1 MDNSVFQVF
10 KSRADAVEQ
19 TTKELDEKKV
29 ELRRAKQQANMQKA
43 MRNKLLQKIDKDD
56 KAKLQE
62 ILDQVKDGNLLDT
75 MSEIKELQKSRALK
89 KTLEENTDTNLNRL
103 EEEVDKK
110 TAVVEDLRA
119 SVERDKDIRKEIKD
133 RKRQLLQQRG
143 EKPLKYTVY
152 KPNGTKEDK
161 FSFYDEAEGL
171 LGTVQTVVE
180 STIKCA

>member
-1 MDNSVFQVF
+1 
-10 KSRADAVEQ
+10 
-19 TTKELDEKKV
+19 
-29 ELRRAKQQANMQKA
+29 

-133 RKRQLLQQRG
+133 RKR
-143 EKPLKYTVY
+143 
-152 KPNGTKEDK
+152 
-161 FSFYDEAEGL
+161 
-171 LGTVQTVVE
+171 
-180 STIKCA
+180 